1 MVTPRV
7 VSRTEWNQE
16 REALLKKEKEVTRAR
31 DKVSAQRRRLPMVKI
46 DKPYEFEGPD
56 GHATLIDLFEGRRQL
71 IVYHFMFH
79 PDWDEGCD
87 GCSFL
92 VDNIGHLS
100 HLHAA
105 NTTLA
110 IVARAPLS
118 KTEPFRARMGWSV
131 PWYSSFGSD
140 FNEDFGV
147 TMDDMD
153 QPGTSVFYREGSA
166 IYHTYSTFARGGE
179 ILLNTFNFLD
189 LTPLGRQ
196 EEAGIMNWVRLHDQ
210 YGALAPVPAHH
221 ALPNKLEQQS

>member
-1 MVTPRV
+1 MTPKI
-7 VSRTEWNQE
+7 VSRDEWNRA
-16 REALLKKEKEVTRAR
+16 REELLRKEKELTYAR
-31 DKVSAQRRRLPMVKI
+31 DRVSAERRELPMVRVE
-46 DKPYEFEGPD
+46 KPYRLHGSGGEV
-56 GHATLIDLFEGRRQL
+56 TLLDLFEDRKQL
-71 IVYHFMFH
+71 IIYHFMFH
-79 PDWDEGCD
+79 PDWDQGCD

-110 IVARAPLS
+110 VVARAPLS
-118 KTEPFRARMGWSV
+118 KTQPFRDRMGWEI

-147 TMDDMD
+147 TMNDME
-153 QPGTSVFYREGSA
+153 QPGTSVFLRDGTDVF
-166 IYHTYSTFARGGE
+166 HTYSTFARGGE

-196 EEAGIMNWVRLHDQ
+196 EDEGIMNWVRLHDL
-210 YGALAPVPAHH
+210 Y
-221 ALPNKLEQQS
+221 EQSVGSR

>member
-1 MVTPRV
+1 MVTPGV

-16 REALLKKEKEVTRAR
+16 REVLLKKEKDLTRAR
-31 DKVSAQRRRLPMVKI
+31 DEVSAQRRRLPMVKI
-46 DKPYEFEGPD
+46 DKPYAFQGPD
-56 GHATLIDLFEGRRQL
+56 GHAALIDLFEGRRQL

-118 KTEPFRARMGWSV
+118 KTEPFRERMGWIV

-140 FNEDFGV
+140 FNGDFGV
-147 TMDDMD
+147 TIQDMD
-153 QPGTSVFYREGSA
+153 QPGTSVFFRDGTTV
-166 IYHTYSTFARGGE
+166 YHTYSTFARGGE

-196 EEAGIMNWVRLHDQ
+196 EEDGIMNWVRLHDQ
-210 YGALAPVPAHH
+210 DGTLTPIG
-221 ALPNKLEQQS
+221 

>member
-1 MVTPRV
+1 MTPKI
-7 VSRTEWNQE
+7 VSRDEWNVA
-16 REALLKKEKEVTRAR
+16 REELLRTEKELTHARAR
-31 DKVSAQRRRLPMVKI
+31 VSAERRKLPMVQVEKTYRLHGQNGEVDLLDI
-46 DKPYEFEGPD
+46 FD
-56 GHATLIDLFEGRRQL
+56 GRKQL

-110 IVARAPLS
+110 VVARAPLS
-118 KTEPFRARMGWSV
+118 KTEPFRKRMGWSV

-140 FNEDFGV
+140 FNEDFGA
-147 TMDDMD
+147 TINDME
-153 QPGTSVFYREGSA
+153 QHGTSVLYREGTDVF
-166 IYHTYSTFARGGE
+166 HTYSTFARGAE

-196 EEAGIMNWVRLHDQ
+196 EDGGTMNWVRLHDLYQ
-210 YGALAPVPAHH
+210 QPVAGR
-221 ALPNKLEQQS
+221 

>member
-1 MVTPRV
+1 MNRPNVVTRE
-7 VSRTEWNQE
+7 EWDAARAQ
-16 REALLKKEKEVTRAR
+16 LLEHEKEVTLAR
-31 DKVSAQRRRLPMVKI
+31 DRLTAERRELPMVRIEK
-46 DKPYEFEGPD
+46 DYVFEGPD
-56 GHATLIDLFEGRRQL
+56 GPATLLDLFDGRKQL

-92 VDNIGHLS
+92 VDSIPHLA

-105 NTTLA
+105 NTSLVV
-110 IVARAPLS
+110 VARAPLA
-118 KTEPFRARMGWSV
+118 KTEPFRERMGWDV

-147 TMDDMD
+147 TFNDME
-153 QPGTSVFYREGSA
+153 QPGTSVFLREEQTV
-166 IYHTYSTFARGGE
+166 YHTYSTFARGGE

-196 EEAGIMNWVRLHDQ
+196 EENGIMNWVRLHDQ
-210 YGALAPVPAHH
+210 YADQAVGSGV
-221 ALPNKLEQQS
+221 